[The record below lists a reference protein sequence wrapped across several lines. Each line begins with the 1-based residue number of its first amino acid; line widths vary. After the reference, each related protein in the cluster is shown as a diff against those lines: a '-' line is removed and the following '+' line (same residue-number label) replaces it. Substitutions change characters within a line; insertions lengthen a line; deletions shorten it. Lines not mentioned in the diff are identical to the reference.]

1 MDEKYK
7 FNLIASKERERERER
22 EIERERDLIQ
32 FALIECTATA
42 AWQ

>member
-22 EIERERDLIQ
+22 DLIQ